1 MLIPT
6 VIETTARGERA
17 YDIYSRLLRERI
29 VFLGRPIDD
38 DVANLVIAQ
47 LLHLEAEDADHD
59 VKLYINSP
67 GGDMS
72 ALFAIHDTM
81 QFLAADVST
90 ICVGTAASAAAVL
103 LAAGAPGKRF
113 ALPNARVL
121 IHQPHGGA
129 QGQSTD
135 IEIQVRQREGQ
146 RSVPAVSRG
155 RGGRH
160 IFGVPGEE
168 NADVMLSLLD
178 STIEFIICRHEQ
190 GAAFMADLYGRMTG
204 DARGVPRHAR
214 SRCHQ
219 PDHRRR
225 QRRHGPLAPVVV
237 ITGQG
242 ATTRLHKD
250 SRTRRWTSTR
260 MFEAVTKWGRRS
272 GTGATSPRS
281 CARPSRS
288 PGRAPGRDPHRAA
301 GGRRQGRHR
310 RRADRPRPEGPP
322 AGRGRQG
329 RRPGARAPRG
339 GRAADDPGRQ
349 RLRADPGHQ
358 AAQPAGRGDR
368 HLRGHDVHGQ
378 GGAVGPAPAVAVR
391 AGLGRGTTSSTR
403 SRTPTASSPSATTWS
418 SGTPRSGTSGRT
430 STIIHID
437 FQPAEVDRP
446 TGPRSRSS
454 ATSPT
459 PVGRSTRA

>member
-135 IEIQVRQREGQ
+135 IEIQVREMVEMRE
-146 RSVPAVSRG
+146 RMV
-155 RGGRH
+155 
-160 IFGVPGEE
+160 
-168 NADVMLSLLD
+168 DVLV
-178 STIEFIICRHEQ
+178 E
-190 GAAFMADLYGRMTG
+190 A
-204 DARGVPRHAR
+204 
-214 SRCHQ
+214 
-219 PDHRRR
+219 
-225 QRRHGPLAPVVV
+225 
-237 ITGQG
+237 TGQPRERIVADIDRDYIVRG
-242 ATTRLHKD
+242 QA
-250 SRTRRWTSTR
+250 
-260 MFEAVTKWGRRS
+260 AVDYGLVD
-272 GTGATSPRS
+272 AII
-281 CARPSRS
+281 
-288 PGRAPGRDPHRAA
+288 H
-301 GGRRQGRHR
+301 
-310 RRADRPRPEGPP
+310 DR
-322 AGRGRQG
+322 
-329 RRPGARAPRG
+329 
-339 GRAADDPGRQ
+339 
-349 RLRADPGHQ
+349 RLR
-358 AAQPAGRGDR
+358 
-368 HLRGHDVHGQ
+368 
-378 GGAVGPAPAVAVR
+378 
-391 AGLGRGTTSSTR
+391 
-403 SRTPTASSPSATTWS
+403 
-418 SGTPRSGTSGRT
+418 
-430 STIIHID
+430 
-437 FQPAEVDRP
+437 PAEQMAR
-446 TGPRSRSS
+446 
-454 ATSPT
+454 
-459 PVGRSTRA
+459 